1 MKKRQKLQR
10 RERLG
15 LRDQRRTPGE
25 IRLPLGRNHESMG
38 KWWFNQQTLG
48 FHGKK
53 PRNIALLLG
62 FHGIYS

>member
-25 IRLPLGRNHESMG
+25 IRLPLGRNHG
-38 KWWFNQQTLG
+38 FNQQ
-48 FHGKK
+48 K
-53 PRNIALLLG
+53 
-62 FHGIYS
+62 

>member
-1 MKKRQKLQR
+1 MKKRHQKLQR

-38 KWWFNQQTLG
+38 KGWFNQQKLG
-48 FHGKK
+48 FHG
-53 PRNIALLLG
+53 
-62 FHGIYS
+62 FYT